1 MSILEITSIIIA
13 LLSLA
18 VSVYVVVRDNKNNQ
32 LEILMTIYDRLESA
46 NAKLQSKNQDEDVKN
61 LK

>member
-32 LEILMTIYDRLESA
+32 LEILSA